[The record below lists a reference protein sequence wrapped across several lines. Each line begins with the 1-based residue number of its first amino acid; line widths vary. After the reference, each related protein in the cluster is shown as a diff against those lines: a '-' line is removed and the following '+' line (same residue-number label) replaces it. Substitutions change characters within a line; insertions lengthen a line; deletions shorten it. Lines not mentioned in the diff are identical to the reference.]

1 MRTFRNLYE
10 NFNLHL
16 TFHLRSADC
25 QRTMDGTSTAERGAA
40 RSHIPH
46 APASATEATTGSIEH
61 PGRSAHT
68 LATRSCLQGQW
79 HPRATSKDAAPP
91 TSTMLPRSTME
102 PPAPLPPRNH
112 TTHRWRR
119 FPVAVGRGSYSPL
132 PLVAVPT
139 RHGRHG
145 SHRTATF
152 RAPLPSARG
161 GWDGRGIGS
170 APSPAACCDGG

>member
-10 NFNLHL
+10 NTSIFPTNLNSGTGFNLHL

-68 LATRSCLQGQW
+68 LATRSCL
-79 HPRATSKDAAPP
+79 KDNGTLALHRR
-91 TSTMLPRSTME
+91 ML
-102 PPAPLPPRNH
+102 LPPPRPCYRARRWNH
-112 TTHRWRR
+112 L
-119 FPVAVGRGSYSPL
+119 PPCPLGIILLIVGGASRS

-139 RHGRHG
+139 
-145 SHRTATF
+145 HRYRWSRF
-152 RAPLPSARG
+152 LRG
-161 GWDGRGIGS
+161 MDDMDLIVLQHSELLCRLLGADGM
-170 APSPAACCDGG
+170 AAV